1 MRSITSSKSR
11 DKAQT
16 LSFGL
21 KKQIKVFINS
31 TRIDTPLFCPVCES
45 IMSHNL
51 DVEAYERVGSCRD
64 CESDFAELNLKDWKN
79 GWRPNQEQI
88 DIKTKER
95 EALALARYLHMEK

>member
-31 TRIDTPLFCPVCES
+31 IRVDAPLFCPICES
-45 IMSHNL
+45 IMSHSL
-51 DVEAYERVGSCRD
+51 DVEAYERVSCCRD

-79 GWRPNQEQI
+79 GWRPSQEQI
-88 DIKTKER
+88 DIKTKEQ
-95 EALALARYLHMEK
+95 